1 MDEQRRQRGGVFYGL
16 AAYGAWGLLP
26 LYFKAVGSVPPM
38 EVLAHRVVW
47 SLVMLVVLSAA
58 RGRLGEFRRLLR
70 DGRTRLTLA
79 CTTCLIAF
87 NWGVFIWAID
97 NERLLD
103 ASLGYFIN
111 PLFTV
116 LLGFVFLREKLRP
129 LQIGAVGLAALS
141 IVWLTV
147 SHGRLPWISVG
158 LAISFGFYGL
168 LRKRVDASGVQGL
181 TAETLL
187 LTPVAVAWMIW
198 REGRGALHFLHV
210 APALSL
216 LLAAAGVVTAS
227 PLIWFAESARRLRL
241 VTLGFMQ
248 YLAPTGQFL
257 LAVTVFGEP
266 FGRTQAVGFGLIWLA
281 LALYVYDTLDGLRA
295 GEPHPQERPA
305 P

>member
-1 MDEQRRQRGGVFYGL
+1 MEERRRQRVGVFYGL

-38 EVLAHRVVW
+38 EVLAHRIVW

-58 RGRLGEFRRLLR
+58 RGRLHEFRRLLR

-87 NWGVFIWAID
+87 NWGVFIWAVD
-97 NERLLD
+97 NGRLLD

-116 LLGFVFLREKLRP
+116 LLGFVFLRERLRP
-129 LQIGAVGLAALS
+129 RQTAAVVLATLS
-141 IVWLTV
+141 IVWLTAA
-147 SHGRLPWISVG
+147 HGRLPWISVG
-158 LAISFGFYGL
+158 LAVSFGFYGL
-168 LRKRVDASGVQGL
+168 LRKRVNVSGVQGL

-187 LTPVAVAWMIW
+187 LAPVAVAWMIW
-198 REGRGALHFLHV
+198 REGRGDLHFLHV
-210 APALSL
+210 APGLSL

-227 PLIWFAESARRLRL
+227 PLIWFAESARRVRL
-241 VTLGFMQ
+241 ATLGFMQ

-257 LAVTVFGEP
+257 LAVTLFGEP
-266 FGRTQAVGFGLIWLA
+266 FTRTHAVGFGLIWLA
-281 LALYVYDTLDGLRA
+281 LALYVHDTLRGLREEA
-295 GEPHPQERPA
+295 RPEEIC